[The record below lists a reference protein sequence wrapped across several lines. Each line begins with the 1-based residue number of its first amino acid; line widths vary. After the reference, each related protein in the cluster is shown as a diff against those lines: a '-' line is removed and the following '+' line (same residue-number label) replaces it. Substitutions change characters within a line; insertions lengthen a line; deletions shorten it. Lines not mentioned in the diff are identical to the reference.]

1 MSRHALITGAGT
13 GIGEAISRQLHREGH
28 AVTLVGRRSEP
39 LETLSQ
45 ALGKQSFAVTGD
57 VTDRGEIES
66 AFKAATAQFGDVEI
80 LVNCA
85 GMAPTAP
92 FHRVDFA
99 DWQRTMDVNVN
110 GVFHCTQL
118 ALESMLENNWGRV
131 VNIASVASLRG
142 FPYVSGYCA
151 SKHAVLGMTRAL
163 ALEVATQGITVNA
176 VCPGYVDTDIVRNA
190 IAGIVSKTGRTEADA
205 MQHFTESNPQGRL
218 VEVTEVAS
226 AVSWLCSEGAASV
239 TGQAIAI
246 DGGGTA

>member
-1 MSRHALITGAGT
+1 MSRHAFITGAGT
-13 GIGEAISRQLHREGH
+13 GIGAEITRRLHADGH
-28 AVTLVGRRSEP
+28 KVTLVGRRSKP
-39 LETLSQ
+39 LQDLANELADHAQ
-45 ALGKQSFAVTGD
+45 PVVGD
-57 VTDRGEIES
+57 VTDRASIE
-66 AFKAATAQFGDVEI
+66 AAIAEASGTHGPVDI

-92 FHRVDFA
+92 FHRIDFA

-110 GVFHCTQL
+110 GVFHCTQV
-118 ALESMLENNWGRV
+118 ALSAMREAGWGRII
-131 VNIASVASLRG
+131 NIASVASLRG

-176 VCPGYVDTDIVRNA
+176 VCPGYVDTDIVREA
-190 IAGIVSKTGRTEADA
+190 IAGIVAKTGRSEADA

-218 VEVTEVAS
+218 IEASEVAAS
-226 AVSWLCSEGAASV
+226 VSWLCSESAGSV

>member
-1 MSRHALITGAGT
+1 MNRHALITGAGT
-13 GIGEAISRQLHREGH
+13 GIGEAISRQLYREGH
-28 AVTLVGRRSEP
+28 AVTLVGRRTEP

-45 ALGKQSFAVTGD
+45 MLGEHSFAVSGD
-57 VTDRGEIES
+57 VTNRGGIES
-66 AFKAATAQFGDVEI
+66 AFQAAEAQFGDIEI

-118 ALESMLENNWGRV
+118 ALKSMLENDWGRV
-131 VNIASVASLRG
+131 VNIASVASLKG

-176 VCPGYVDTDIVRNA
+176 VCPGYVDTDIVTTA
-190 IAGIVSKTGRTEADA
+190 IAGIVSKTGLTEADA

-218 VEVTEVAS
+218 VEVAEVAS

>member
-39 LETLSQ
+39 PETLSQ
-45 ALGKQSFAVTGD
+45 ALSKQSFAVTGD
-57 VTDRGEIES
+57 VTDRGEIEL
-66 AFKAATAQFGDVEI
+66 AFEAAKAQFGNVEI

>member
-39 LETLSQ
+39 LEALSQ

-163 ALEVATQGITVNA
+163 ALEVATQSITVNA
-176 VCPGYVDTDIVRNA
+176 VCPGYVDTDIVTNA

>member
-57 VTDRGEIES
+57 VTERGEIES
-66 AFKAATAQFGDVEI
+66 AFKAATAQFGDVQI

-131 VNIASVASLRG
+131 INIASVASLRG

-176 VCPGYVDTDIVRNA
+176 VCPGYADTDIVRNA

>member
-39 LETLSQ
+39 LEALSQ

-66 AFKAATAQFGDVEI
+66 AFKAAIAQFGDVEI

-151 SKHAVLGMTRAL
+151 SKHAVLGITRAL

>member
-13 GIGEAISRQLHREGH
+13 GIGEAISLQLHREGH

-66 AFKAATAQFGDVEI
+66 AIEAATAQFGDVEI

-176 VCPGYVDTDIVRNA
+176 VCPGYADTDIVRNA

>member
-39 LETLSQ
+39 LEALSQ
-45 ALGKQSFAVTGD
+45 TLGKQSFAVTGD
-57 VTDRGEIES
+57 VTDRGEIEL
-66 AFKAATAQFGDVEI
+66 AFEAAKAQFGDVEI

-92 FHRVDFA
+92 FHRVDFT

-118 ALESMLENNWGRV
+118 ALASMLEGSWGRV

-163 ALEVATQGITVNA
+163 ALEVAPQGITVNA
-176 VCPGYVDTDIVRNA
+176 VCPGYADTDIVRNA

>member
-39 LETLSQ
+39 LETLLQ

-66 AFKAATAQFGDVEI
+66 AFEAATAQFGDVEI

-176 VCPGYVDTDIVRNA
+176 VCPGYADTDIVRNA

>member
-1 MSRHALITGAGT
+1 MSRHALVTGAGT
-13 GIGEAISRQLHREGH
+13 GIGAEITRHLHAAGH
-28 AVTLVGRRSEP
+28 RVTLVGRRREP
-39 LETLSQ
+39 LQQLAD
-45 ALGKQSFAVTGD
+45 ALGDNSQIVSAD
-57 VTDRGEIES
+57 VTDPDNLKT
-66 AFKAATAQFGDVEI
+66 AFATAEARFNTAEI

-92 FHRVDFA
+92 FHRIAFD

-118 ALESMLENNWGRV
+118 ALAGMREAGWGRII
-131 VNIASVASLRG
+131 NIASVASLRG
-142 FPYVSGYCA
+142 FPYVAGYCA

-176 VCPGYVDTDIVRNA
+176 VCPGYVDTDIVRDA
-190 IAGIVSKTGRTEADA
+190 IAGIVAKTGRTEAEA
-205 MQHFTESNPQGRL
+205 MQHFTESNPQERL
-218 VEVTEVAS
+218 IEAAEVAT
-226 AVSWLCSEGAASV
+226 AVGWLCSDGAASV

>member
-39 LETLSQ
+39 LEALSR

-66 AFKAATAQFGDVEI
+66 AIEAATAQFGDVEI

-176 VCPGYVDTDIVRNA
+176 VCPGYADTDIVRNA

-226 AVSWLCSEGAASV
+226 AVSWLCSDGAASV

>member
-1 MSRHALITGAGT
+1 MSRHAFITGAGT

-45 ALGKQSFAVTGD
+45 ALGKQSVAVTGD
-57 VTDRGEIES
+57 VTDRGEIEL
-66 AFKAATAQFGDVEI
+66 AFEAAKAQFGDVEI

-176 VCPGYVDTDIVRNA
+176 VCPGYADTDIVRNA

>member
-1 MSRHALITGAGT
+1 
-13 GIGEAISRQLHREGH
+13 
-28 AVTLVGRRSEP
+28 
-39 LETLSQ
+39 
-45 ALGKQSFAVTGD
+45 
-57 VTDRGEIES
+57 
-66 AFKAATAQFGDVEI
+66 
-80 LVNCA
+80 
-85 GMAPTAP
+85 
-92 FHRVDFA
+92 
-99 DWQRTMDVNVN
+99 MDVNVN

-118 ALESMLENNWGRV
+118 ALESMLENGWGRV

-142 FPYVSGYCA
+142 FQYVSSYCA

-176 VCPGYVDTDIVRNA
+176 VCPGYVDTGIVRTA

-218 VEVTEVAS
+218 VEAVEVAS
-226 AVSWLCSEGAASV
+226 TVSWLCSEGAASV

>member
-66 AFKAATAQFGDVEI
+66 AFEAATAQFGDVEI

>member
-1 MSRHALITGAGT
+1 MSRHALVTGAGT
-13 GIGEAISRQLHREGH
+13 GIGAEITRHLHAAGH
-28 AVTLVGRRSEP
+28 RVTLVGRRPEP
-39 LETLSQ
+39 LQRLAD
-45 ALGKQSFAVTGD
+45 ALGDNSQIVSAD
-57 VTDRGEIES
+57 VTDPDNLKT
-66 AFKAATAQFGDVEI
+66 AFATAEARFNTVEI

-92 FHRVDFA
+92 FHRIAFD

-118 ALESMLENNWGRV
+118 ALAGMREAGWGRII
-131 VNIASVASLRG
+131 NIASVASLRG
-142 FPYVSGYCA
+142 FPYVAGYCA

-176 VCPGYVDTDIVRNA
+176 VCPGYVDTDIVRDA
-190 IAGIVSKTGRTEADA
+190 IAGIVAKTGRTEAEA
-205 MQHFTESNPQGRL
+205 MQHFTESNPQERL
-218 VEVTEVAS
+218 IEAAEVAT
-226 AVSWLCSEGAASV
+226 AVSWLCSDGAASV

>member
-1 MSRHALITGAGT
+1 MSRHALVTGAGT
-13 GIGEAISRQLHREGH
+13 GIGAEITRHLHAAGH
-28 AVTLVGRRSEP
+28 RVTLVGRRPEP
-39 LETLSQ
+39 LQQLAD
-45 ALGKQSFAVTGD
+45 ALGDNSQIVSAD
-57 VTDRGEIES
+57 VTDPDS
-66 AFKAATAQFGDVEI
+66 LKTAFATAEARFNTVEI

-92 FHRVDFA
+92 FHRIAFD

-118 ALESMLENNWGRV
+118 ALAGMREAGWGRII
-131 VNIASVASLRG
+131 NIASVASLRG
-142 FPYVSGYCA
+142 FPYVAGYCA

-176 VCPGYVDTDIVRNA
+176 VCPGYVDTDIVRDA
-190 IAGIVSKTGRTEADA
+190 IAGIVAKTGRTEAEA
-205 MQHFTESNPQGRL
+205 MQHFTESNPQERL
-218 VEVTEVAS
+218 IEAAEVAT
-226 AVSWLCSEGAASV
+226 AVSWLCSDGATSV

>member
-39 LETLSQ
+39 LEALSQ

-118 ALESMLENNWGRV
+118 AFESMLENNWGRV

-239 TGQAIAI
+239 SGQAIAI

>member
-39 LETLSQ
+39 LEALSQ
-45 ALGKQSFAVTGD
+45 ALSKQSFAVTGD
-57 VTDRGEIES
+57 VTDRGEIEL
-66 AFKAATAQFGDVEI
+66 AFEAAKAQFGDVEI

-85 GMAPTAP
+85 GKAPTAP

>member
-1 MSRHALITGAGT
+1 MSRHALVTGAGT
-13 GIGEAISRQLHREGH
+13 GIGAEITRHLHAAGH
-28 AVTLVGRRSEP
+28 RVTLVGRRPEP
-39 LETLSQ
+39 LQQLADTLGDSSQ
-45 ALGKQSFAVTGD
+45 IVSAD
-57 VTDRGEIES
+57 VTDPDNLKT
-66 AFKAATAQFGDVEI
+66 AFATAEARFNTVEI

-92 FHRVDFA
+92 FHRIAFD

-118 ALESMLENNWGRV
+118 ALAGMRDAGWGRII
-131 VNIASVASLRG
+131 NIASVASLRG
-142 FPYVSGYCA
+142 FPYVAGYCA

-176 VCPGYVDTDIVRNA
+176 VCPGYVDTDIVRDA
-190 IAGIVSKTGRTEADA
+190 IAGIVAKTGRTEAEA
-205 MQHFTESNPQGRL
+205 MKHFTESNPQERL
-218 VEVTEVAS
+218 IEAAEVAT
-226 AVSWLCSEGAASV
+226 AVSWLCSDGAASV

>member
-1 MSRHALITGAGT
+1 MSRHALVTGAGT
-13 GIGEAISRQLHREGH
+13 GIGAEITRHLHAAGH
-28 AVTLVGRRSEP
+28 RVTLVGRRPEP
-39 LETLSQ
+39 LQQLAD
-45 ALGKQSFAVTGD
+45 ALGDNSQIVSAD
-57 VTDRGEIES
+57 VTDPDNLKT
-66 AFKAATAQFGDVEI
+66 AFATAEARFNTVEI

-92 FHRVDFA
+92 FHRIAFD

-118 ALESMLENNWGRV
+118 ALAGMREAGWGRII
-131 VNIASVASLRG
+131 NIASVASLRG
-142 FPYVSGYCA
+142 FPYVAGYCA

-176 VCPGYVDTDIVRNA
+176 VCPGYVDTDIVRDA
-190 IAGIVSKTGRTEADA
+190 IAGIVAKTGRTEAEA
-205 MQHFTESNPQGRL
+205 MQHFTESNPQERL
-218 VEVTEVAS
+218 IEAAEVAT
-226 AVSWLCSEGAASV
+226 AVSWLCSDGATSV

>member
-1 MSRHALITGAGT
+1 MSRHALVTGAGT
-13 GIGEAISRQLHREGH
+13 GIGAEITRHLHAAGH
-28 AVTLVGRRSEP
+28 RVTLVGRRPEP
-39 LETLSQ
+39 LQQLAD
-45 ALGKQSFAVTGD
+45 ALGDNSQIVSAD
-57 VTDRGEIES
+57 VTDPDNLKT
-66 AFKAATAQFGDVEI
+66 AFATAEARFNTVEI

-92 FHRVDFA
+92 FHRIAFD

-118 ALESMLENNWGRV
+118 ALAGMREAGWGRII
-131 VNIASVASLRG
+131 NIASVASLRG
-142 FPYVSGYCA
+142 FPYVAGYCA

-176 VCPGYVDTDIVRNA
+176 VCPGYVDTDIVRDA
-190 IAGIVSKTGRTEADA
+190 IAGIVAKTGRTEAEA
-205 MQHFTESNPQGRL
+205 MQHFTESNPQERL
-218 VEVTEVAS
+218 IEAAEVAT
-226 AVSWLCSEGAASV
+226 AVSWLCSDGAASV

>member
-1 MSRHALITGAGT
+1 MSRHALVTGAGT
-13 GIGEAISRQLHREGH
+13 GIGAEITRHLHAAGH
-28 AVTLVGRRSEP
+28 RVTLVGRRPEP
-39 LETLSQ
+39 LQRLAD
-45 ALGKQSFAVTGD
+45 ALGDNSQIVSAD
-57 VTDRGEIES
+57 VTDPDNLKH
-66 AFKAATAQFGDVEI
+66 AFARAEARFNTVEI

-92 FHRVDFA
+92 FHRIAFD

-118 ALESMLENNWGRV
+118 ALAGMREAGWGRII
-131 VNIASVASLRG
+131 NIASVASLRG
-142 FPYVSGYCA
+142 FPYVAGYCA

-176 VCPGYVDTDIVRNA
+176 VCPGYVDTDIVRDA
-190 IAGIVSKTGRTEADA
+190 IAGIVAKTGRTEAEA
-205 MQHFTESNPQGRL
+205 MQHFTESNPQERL
-218 VEVTEVAS
+218 IEAAEVAT
-226 AVSWLCSEGAASV
+226 AVSWLCSDGAASV

>member
-13 GIGEAISRQLHREGH
+13 GIGEAISRQLHHEGH

-39 LETLSQ
+39 LEALSQ
-45 ALGKQSFAVTGD
+45 TLGKQSFAVTGD

-66 AFKAATAQFGDVEI
+66 AFKVAKAQFGDIEI

-118 ALESMLENNWGRV
+118 ALESMLENGWGRV

-142 FPYVSGYCA
+142 FQYGSSYCA

-163 ALEVATQGITVNA
+163 ALEVATEGITVNA
-176 VCPGYVDTDIVRNA
+176 VCPGYVDTDIVRTA

-205 MQHFTESNPQGRL
+205 MRHFTESNPQGRL
-218 VEVTEVAS
+218 VEAVEVAS
-226 AVSWLCSEGAASV
+226 TVSWLCGEGAASV